1 MMKKVLWLTAIG
13 FCLTIMPAMSGLAPA
28 SAQAQK
34 TIELS
39 FSHTIP
45 PVVPLAKA
53 YMNWAQK
60 VEELSKG
67 RVKIN
72 IFWGES
78 LLKAAEF
85 YRGVQT
91 GQADMTYYVI
101 GLDWGLMPLNMFA
114 TLGFMGYP
122 SRSAGT
128 EIYHKIWNEF
138 PEVRGE
144 FKGVKV
150 FASRMQP
157 GNQLSFT
164 KKQVRVPDDIKG
176 MKIIAL
182 GGTFAAEMASMGAAP
197 IDVKVGDMY
206 MALERGMAEG
216 ISALMPVLDGFGI
229 MKLLPY
235 HTMFEGG
242 ATQSIDMVL
251 MNQKTWNKLPPD
263 IQKIFEDLDPYLGQQ
278 LRQSDGMAL
287 DRAIASAKEMNHT
300 FITPTP
306 EEMKLWIDAV
316 QPIHQKWINETEA
329 KGLPAR
335 AVYDETKRLIK
346 EYKK

>member
-1 MMKKVLWLTAIG
+1 MKKKVFLITAVG
-13 FCLTIMPAMSGLAPA
+13 FCLIMPALSNLTPA
-28 SAQAQK
+28 FAQAQK

-39 FSHTIP
+39 FAHTIP

-60 VEELSKG
+60 VAEFSNG

-91 GQADMTYYVI
+91 GQADMAYYVV
-101 GLDWGLMPLNMFA
+101 GLDWGLMPLNMF
-114 TLGFMGYP
+114 TKLGFMGYP
-122 SRSAGT
+122 SRSVGT

-164 KKQVRVPDDIKG
+164 KKEVRVPGDIRG

-182 GGTFAAEMASMGAAP
+182 GGTFAEEMAAMGAAP

-206 MALERGMAEG
+206 MALDRGMAEG

-229 MKLLPY
+229 LKLLPY

-251 MNQKTWNKLPPD
+251 MNEKTWNKLPPD
-263 IQKIFEDLDPYLGQQ
+263 IQKIFEDLDAYLGQQ
-278 LRQSDGMAL
+278 LRESDGMAL
-287 DRAIASAKEMNHT
+287 DRAMASAKEMNHT

-306 EEMKLWIDAV
+306 EEMQLWIDAV
-316 QPIHQKWINETEA
+316 QPIHQKWITETEA
-329 KGLPAR
+329 KGLPAK
-335 AVYDETKRLIK
+335 AVYEETKRLIK
-346 EYKK
+346 EYQK